1 MISYTFSE
9 NLNIIARNKLTGILQ
24 LSFLDSIRISIS
36 TFAQVDKDRKS
47 KWKESS
53 EAYSKNALSEQL
65 EVKIKQSEVL
75 KCECEINA
83 IYDEI
88 RQTCSLSRY
97 VCILRTMVNLRKKYY
112 QEVMP
117 VHTRKISRLLN
128 READVDEHI
137 LTISSYELSFF
148 QKLVLCRG
156 LKFAIPQH
164 VSSIEVKAS
173 FERAYWN
180 LELHLNSDNSIELA
194 AATLRSVALN
204 YIQRRGP
211 KPSKTL
217 LAAIE
222 QLKRRSDIVITK
234 PDKGSGVVVM
244 NKSEN
249 LRLLSEASV
258 NDTNKFRAVSLERP
272 KSKGRPPK
280 HIHPLTSHSSP
291 AFARPLSP

>member
-1 MISYTFSE
+1 
-9 NLNIIARNKLTGILQ
+9 
-24 LSFLDSIRISIS
+24 
-36 TFAQVDKDRKS
+36 
-47 KWKESS
+47 
-53 EAYSKNALSEQL
+53 
-65 EVKIKQSEVL
+65 
-75 KCECEINA
+75 
-83 IYDEI
+83 
-88 RQTCSLSRY
+88 
-97 VCILRTMVNLRKKYY
+97 MVNLRKKYY

-249 LRLLSEASV
+249 LRLLSEAFV

-280 HIHPLTSHSSP
+280 HYHPLTSHSSP
-291 AFARPLSP
+291 AFTRPLSPRSMIRLHTEEYSSLLQTKAEAFVSSSLLLVNAFFSRAILDLISFSQDPSCVIRLPS